1 MIRRCIPWVLMC
13 CAAPVAWAD
22 PADARW
28 HGVAGASFAAAS
40 GNTESLALQ
49 LTLDLERHRAHDK
62 TSVSAYV
69 NEGRSKDNGDATS
82 TTTAGKWG
90 VSGQYDRDLDAAWY
104 GFGKL
109 SFEHDRVV
117 DLTLRSIAG
126 AGLGYHLIQT
136 DALSF
141 DVFGGLSY
149 TVSRYSTVQT
159 IDGSTARHF
168 YSTGG
173 LLGEESSHQFT
184 DTVSFKQRLEYYPA
198 ISGSKS
204 QLLKFNALL
213 GVSMTKTLSLSVG
226 LTDTYDSQP
235 AEGRKRNDASLFTG
249 VNVKL

>member
-1 MIRRCIPWVLMC
+1 MC

-90 VSGQYDRDLDAAWY
+90 VSGQYDRDLDTVWY

-117 DLTLRSIAG
+117 DLALRSIAG

-149 TVSRYSTVQT
+149 TVSRYSTVQI
-159 IDGSTARHF
+159 IDGSTALHF

-173 LLGEESSHQFT
+173 MLGEESSHQFT

-249 VNVKL
+249 VNLKL